1 MLNSYHPPAKCC
13 HIVTL
18 FKKYCKRIFEKIEN
32 NPVQPFTFYSI
43 HSEWIFFKCLN
54 TLFDKQSQNKT
65 KAPVLFALT
74 HPYRCVKINILTFS
88 LAPKSNRC
96 KCYYTKDIK
105 TRIYTYKHEASSFS
119 ERQSFA
125 LFGMLSCVCADTRL
139 SLFLHSKKIQTV
151 KTALLATQN
160 L

>member
-1 MLNSYHPPAKCC
+1 MLCEITLKRGIFRLYRVVLQRKRPEINEGKFFNSY
-13 HIVTL
+13 
-18 FKKYCKRIFEKIEN
+18 
-32 NPVQPFTFYSI
+32 
-43 HSEWIFFKCLN
+43 

-65 KAPVLFALT
+65 KASVLFALT

-88 LAPKSNRC
+88 LAQKSNKC

-105 TRIYTYKHEASSFS
+105 TRIYNIQARASSFS

-125 LFGMLSCVCADTRL
+125 LFGCRERMCGCASFFILT
-139 SLFLHSKKIQTV
+139 FKKIQTV
-151 KTALLATQN
+151 KTTLLATQN

>member
-1 MLNSYHPPAKCC
+1 MK
-13 HIVTL
+13 
-18 FKKYCKRIFEKIEN
+18 KIEN

-54 TLFDKQSQNKT
+54 TFFDKQSQNKT
-65 KAPVLFALT
+65 KVSVLFALT

-105 TRIYTYKHEASSFS
+105 TRIYNIQARASSFS

-125 LFGMLSCVCADTRL
+125 LFGCRERMCGCASFFIFT
-139 SLFLHSKKIQTV
+139 FKKIQTV
-151 KTALLATQN
+151 KTTLLATQN